1 MFFYIADTDENCVFV
16 AVCVMNQRA
25 CECVSVRRH
34 HAWLQMCLTCL
45 CGGDERCVSLA
56 VLPVDVQIRTLRQSY
71 DDVHVTLITRDQ
83 QPYLERKAT
92 GTDELKHEGNGKRL
106 RGELSKNVHGGEKQ
120 TSKDR
125 SRTGRG
131 EKKSADVVTGG
142 RKVQSRQCQ

>member
-1 MFFYIADTDENCVFV
+1 
-16 AVCVMNQRA
+16 
-25 CECVSVRRH
+25 
-34 HAWLQMCLTCL
+34 MCLTCL

-92 GTDELKHEGNGKRL
+92 GGDETETDELKREGNGKRL

-120 TSKDR
+120 MPKDG
-125 SRTGRG
+125 SRTGWG
-131 EKKSADVVTGG
+131 EKK
-142 RKVQSRQCQ
+142 KVLML